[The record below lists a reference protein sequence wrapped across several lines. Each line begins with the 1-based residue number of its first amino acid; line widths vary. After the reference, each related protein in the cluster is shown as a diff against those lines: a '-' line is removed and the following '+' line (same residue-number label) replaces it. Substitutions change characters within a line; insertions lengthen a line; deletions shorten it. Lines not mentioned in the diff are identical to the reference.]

1 MMYVV
6 GIVVLIFF
14 LVSALAICMCVVVGW
29 VDKEIERLI
38 DIKKEGVC
46 NERKKLFE
54 ATEEAG
60 THDIQ

>member
-1 MMYVV
+1 MYVV

-46 NERKKLFE
+46 NECKKLFE
-54 ATEEAG
+54 AIEEARE
-60 THDIQ
+60 DDLK